1 MGRLIIIAW
10 LFPLP
15 VYTPFDKA
23 KNLTDVIFMMQ
34 KFDSTKTKAEQ
45 LGWRRANLKQY
56 ESCGDR

>member
-1 MGRLIIIAW
+1 MQSSINGCNKGFI
-10 LFPLP
+10 
-15 VYTPFDKA
+15 FDKA
-23 KNLTDVIFMMQ
+23 KNLTDVIFMRQ